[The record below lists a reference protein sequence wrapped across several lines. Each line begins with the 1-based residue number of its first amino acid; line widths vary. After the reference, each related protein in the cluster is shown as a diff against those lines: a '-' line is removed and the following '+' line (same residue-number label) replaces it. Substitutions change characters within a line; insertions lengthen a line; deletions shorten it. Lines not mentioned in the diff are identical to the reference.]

1 MGHPVVVNS
10 QVRPQGTCPQPEWA
24 EGLQH
29 RGMGSQSNRGA
40 EAKRQAKMV
49 ESRWNSD
56 GLQAMSTAIIMEGD
70 RLIVNTVYSN
80 IQRCSGWV
88 ST

>member
-1 MGHPVVVNS
+1 
-10 QVRPQGTCPQPEWA
+10 
-24 EGLQH
+24 
-29 RGMGSQSNRGA
+29 
-40 EAKRQAKMV
+40 MV